1 MTMTSIK
8 DYAKNNGVSYEAVR
22 QQIARYR
29 DEISGHIV
37 KKGKTQYLD
46 EEAVA
51 FLDGKRKENPV
62 ILLERNKDE
71 EIDRLTEENKALLVK
86 LATVQDQLIEAIP
99 KIAQAEQ
106 SQLLL
111 EAKEATNEAQKAQI
125 ESQQEQIARL
135 EEEARQAE
143 QARQEAEAKLER
155 MKSRSLWARLT
166 NRDE

>member
-1 MTMTSIK
+1 MTMISMKEYATSKGIT
-8 DYAKNNGVSYEAVR
+8 YEAVR
-22 QQIARYR
+22 KQVSRYR
-29 DEISGHIV
+29 SELDGHIV
-37 KKGKTQYLD
+37 NKGKAQFLD

-51 FLDGKRKENPV
+51 FLDGKRDGSPI
-62 ILLERNKDE
+62 ILLERSKDE

-86 LATVQDQLIEAIP
+86 LATVQDQLIEAMP

-111 EAKEATNEAQKAQI
+111 EAKEAASEAQKAQI

-135 EEEARQAE
+135 EEEARKAE